1 MTLMTATTPASLAA
15 GVTGTTVTGTAV
27 TSSDTIN
34 GNYVGGTLAITTVGT
49 ATNVTFVDPGHTA
62 GGNTATQA
70 VSALGTNTTK
80 AFKLT
85 AAYIDPATNLYTVNY
100 SATTAVTYVLYPP
113 T

>member
-1 MTLMTATTPASLAA
+1 MTLMVATTPASLVA

-34 GNYVGGTLAITTVGT
+34 GNYVGGVLVITTVGT

-70 VSALGTNTTK
+70 VTAIGTNTSK
-80 AFKLT
+80 AFRLT
-85 AAYIDPATNLYTVNY
+85 SAYVDPATNLLTVNQ
-100 SATTAVTYVLYPP
+100 SANTAVTYVLYPP
-113 T
+113 A